1 MSITLEEALAFAS
14 LLGATGSALVFV
26 WRIFKAI
33 TRAEQKQIAL
43 KASVETI
50 KSEVTHNGG
59 GSIKDLV
66 LKLDRTCGRMEIRQG
81 VIDQRSKAALHYQER
96 CLFETDRNGHLV
108 WANESFYQ
116 HTVENGDISGGLDWI
131 AIIHEED
138 REEFL
143 KEFNSCLDMGRRIDI
158 ETVSVEGRRLH
169 FTGYPYRVGKGRQ
182 EGFLIHIQ
190 IREK

>member
-14 LLGATGSALVFV
+14 LLGATGSALVFL

-33 TRAEQKQIAL
+33 TRAEHIAL
-43 KASVETI
+43 KASKQIETI

-66 LKLDRTCGRMEIRQG
+66 LKLDRTCDRMEIRQR

-96 CLFETDRNGHLV
+96 CLFETDKNGHLV